1 MDYKFNE
8 KISESLGLVVKSYQA
23 NSEQVES
30 LRKSIDDLVERLDK
44 SESKFEELN
53 KSIKETKEEA
63 IEKSIEPEV
72 IEESPTSKSVT
83 YAAKNT
89 LEDSTGES
97 VEKSEQVEENLVF
110 NEREV
115 TRRLVEKSKAG
126 KISRAKQDVVKKS
139 IFNIME
145 GNFTDSDVE
154 NINELMK

>member
-1 MDYKFNE
+1 M
-8 KISESLGLVVKSYQA
+8 GLVVKSYQA
-23 NSEQVES
+23 NSDQVES
-30 LRKSIDDLVERLDK
+30 LRKSIDDLVARLDK

-115 TRRLVEKSKAG
+115 TRRLVEKSREG